1 VGEGDAVRRGSRRQ
15 KVQRQDNWRSTDFNN
30 MPMGDDPFVNMP
42 VIERGP
48 RPEAPEISFGE
59 SNDECMQD
67 DPICPPP
74 EECSAVMQKEEGRT
88 ISKK

>member
-1 VGEGDAVRRGSRRQ
+1 
-15 KVQRQDNWRSTDFNN
+15 

-48 RPEAPEISFGE
+48 RPEAPEISFG
-59 SNDECMQD
+59 NDDECMQD